1 MKKITVLS
9 TLLIVLIL
17 MSCKRKSYV
26 CECTDKSSGIKSY
39 GDTFKGELQKK
50 SAQIACDDIANKL
63 DTTST
68 CVLITK

>member
-1 MKKITVLS
+1 MKKWVICSFSVISIIT
-9 TLLIVLIL
+9 T
-17 MSCKRKSYV
+17 SCRKSYV
-26 CECTDKSSGIKSY
+26 CECTDHKTGEKTY

-50 SAQIACDDIANKL
+50 SAQIACDDVANKL